1 MAKRP
6 YRPEPAPIQDVLAK
20 LLKPADLRHLEF
32 LSRIRQVWED
42 NLDASL
48 LAHTELVDFHR
59 KTLYVEVTDNAWA
72 QELHFMKPG
81 MLAALERALG
91 RNKVLDIKFRVK

>member
-1 MAKRP
+1 MSKRP
-6 YRPEPAPIQDVLAK
+6 HQTEPAPIQDVLAK

-42 NLDASL
+42 SLDASL
-48 LAHTELVDFHR
+48 LAHTELVDFQR
-59 KTLYVEVTDNAWA
+59 KTLYVEVTDNAWG
-72 QELHFMKPG
+72 QELHFLKPR

-91 RNKVLDIKFRVK
+91 QNKVLDIKFRVR